1 MKFRNNAHR
10 TAFMEAIKD
19 MHRSDNAT
27 LAAVYSLT
35 ADGRL
40 WNQVKRCVRR
50 NEILFDQMKP
60 IGNTTNSY
68 ALLCI
73 AKDLCLGTTYITLG
87 ELADPEL
94 IPPKLFGVICNA
106 IAIRR
111 YGLAAIHAQ
120 PGRKTGRKEK
130 SE

>member
-10 TAFMEAIKD
+10 TAFAEAIKCLR
-19 MHRSDNAT
+19 RSDYAE

-40 WNQVKRCVRR
+40 WSQVKHCVRHHG
-50 NEILFDQMKP
+50 ILFDQMKP
-60 IGNTTNSY
+60 TGNTRSSY
-68 ALLCI
+68 ALFCV
-73 AKDLCLGTTYITLG
+73 AKDLYLGTTHIALG
-87 ELADPEL
+87 DLADPEL

-111 YGLAAIHAQ
+111 YGLQAIHAQ
-120 PGRKTGRKEK
+120 PENKTGRKEE

>member
-10 TAFMEAIKD
+10 TAFAEAIKG
-19 MHRSDNAT
+19 MRRSDYAE

-40 WNQVKRCVRR
+40 WSQVKHCVRR

-60 IGNTTNSY
+60 TGNTRSSY
-68 ALLCI
+68 ALFCV
-73 AKDLCLGTTYITLG
+73 AKDLYLGTTHIALG
-87 ELADPEL
+87 DLADPEL

-111 YGLAAIHAQ
+111 YGLQAIHAQ
-120 PGRKTGRKEK
+120 PEYKTGEEE

>member
-1 MKFRNNAHR
+1 MKFRNNTHR

-35 ADGRL
+35 ADGRQ

-50 NEILFDQMKP
+50 NEILFDQMRP
-60 IGNTTNSY
+60 IGGTINSY
-68 ALLCI
+68 ALLCV
-73 AKDLCLGTTYITLG
+73 ARDLYLGTTHIALG
-87 ELADPEL
+87 DLADPEL
-94 IPPKLFGVICNA
+94 IQPKLFGVICNA

-111 YGLAAIHAQ
+111 YGLEAIHAQ
-120 PGRKTGRKEK
+120 PGHKTGRKEK

>member
-10 TAFMEAIKD
+10 TAFMEAIKG
-19 MHRSDNAT
+19 MRRSDYAE

-40 WNQVKRCVRR
+40 WSQVKHCVRR
-50 NEILFDQMKP
+50 NEIRFDQMKP
-60 IGNTTNSY
+60 TGNTRSSY

-73 AKDLCLGTTYITLG
+73 AKDLCLGTTHIALG
-87 ELADPEL
+87 DLADPEL

-111 YGLAAIHAQ
+111 
-120 PGRKTGRKEK
+120 
-130 SE
+130 